1 MKQILIAV
9 FVCFSMAL
17 AAQAAPGTVVSDPVA
32 IKLADGTFAVK
43 QEVLQPITVAQLESQ
58 KETVEEK
65 ISALVK
71 ERDRLKKLII
81 EINQLNNAAAKN

>member
-1 MKQILIAV
+1 MKVLIAV
-9 FVCFSMAL
+9 LLSLFSMAL
-17 AAQAAPGTVVSDPVA
+17 VAQTAPGTVVSDPVA
-32 IKLADGTFAVK
+32 IKLPDGTFAVR

-71 ERDRLKKLII
+71 ERDRLKKLIV
-81 EINQLNNAAAKN
+81 EIKDLNNAAAKN